1 MLIHED
7 IPTERASESIKILQV
22 SLVTMKYTVNQLLE
36 GQLVIYLA
44 LTVSIHHKD
53 HENQPPDESM
63 KKIISRETK
72 VHAEVTEVSERLQLA
87 YHRDNIYVNVSG
99 A

>member
-1 MLIHED
+1 
-7 IPTERASESIKILQV
+7 
-22 SLVTMKYTVNQLLE
+22 MKYTVNQLLE

-53 HENQPPDESM
+53 HENQPPDELM
-63 KKIISRETK
+63 KKVISRETK
-72 VHAEVTEVSERLQLA
+72 IHAEVTEVSERLQLVFR
-87 YHRDNIYVNVSG
+87 HDNIYVKVNG